1 MIWLTGLSAGL
12 FYLSFPN
19 VFAPRGIPFLAW
31 GFLLPLLW
39 ALEKRT
45 FISSVGV
52 GLVWG
57 MLAYGL
63 LFRWLFPV
71 SIAGYAL
78 FVTAL
83 ALQGMILGGLLY
95 LFPSN
100 DRSRRDLLYLVYVP
114 SVWVLSE
121 YVRSFLLD
129 GFTWALGY
137 ALATEPSLIQSA
149 SWGGVYAVG
158 WIMIFVNTAL
168 FLAVKEKNWHG
179 RFKHIMF
186 AFVLLVLNYGVGLK
200 SITTPVAEEKNSW
213 RVAMLQPNIT
223 RTEKADV
230 ARYDENA
237 ARHITLIEESPAF
250 DSVDLVIWPETA
262 FPDDILTDDV
272 WRPRLEGLA
281 RRHGV
286 DMLIGSALLRGGYDI
301 NAAVLLTGQG
311 IWKDSYEKQ
320 HLVPF
325 SEAAVSIPWLGHK
338 ARRLGLQGYHF
349 LAGTNP
355 PVILLR
361 RSDPRGNGGIEKNV
375 VMGVAICSEEAYPSL
390 FREIARKGGA
400 FAVVMLNDGWFEAP
414 EALRL
419 HAHTGIL
426 RAVETGLPVLRTAN
440 TGWTVGFDGHGEEI
454 EAVVGED
461 LLLQRAGVMV
471 IDVPNKTPG
480 SFYNRFGDIFAF
492 TCMGFVIIIV
502 SFCSWAQRKKKAHV

>member
-39 ALEKRT
+39 ALKERT
-45 FISSVGV
+45 FISSIGI

-57 MLAYGL
+57 MLAHGL
-63 LFRWLFPV
+63 LFRWLLPV
-71 SIAGYAL
+71 SMAGYVL
-78 FVTAL
+78 FVAAL
-83 ALQGMILGGLLY
+83 ALQGMIFGGLLY

-100 DRSRRDLLYLVYVP
+100 VRSHRDLLYLVYVP
-114 SVWVLSE
+114 FVWVFSE
-121 YVRSFLLD
+121 YVRSLLLG

-137 ALATEPSLIQSA
+137 SLATEPSLIQSA

-158 WIMIFVNTAL
+158 WIIIFVNTAL

-179 RFKHIMF
+179 RFKY
-186 AFVLLVLNYGVGLK
+186 AVLALVLLALNYGVGLK
-200 SITTPVAEEKNSW
+200 VITTPVAEARDAW
-213 RVAMLQPNIT
+213 RVLMLQPNIS

-230 ARYDENA
+230 ARYDENV
-237 ARHITLIEESPAF
+237 ARHIALIEESSVF

-262 FPDDILTDDV
+262 FPDDILTDAV
-272 WRPRLEGLA
+272 WRPRLEDLA

-301 NAAVLLTGQG
+301 NAAVLLTDKG
-311 IWKDSYEKQ
+311 IWKDSYEKR

-325 SEAAVSIPWLGHK
+325 SEAAVRLPWFK
-338 ARRLGLQGYHF
+338 SSVRRLGLQGYHF
-349 LAGTNP
+349 LSGTKP

-361 RSDPRGNGGIEKNV
+361 RSDPRENGGIEKNV

-400 FAVVMLNDGWFEAP
+400 FAVVMLNDGWFAAP

-426 RAVETGLPVLRTAN
+426 RAVETGLPVLRAAN
-440 TGWTVGFDGHGEEI
+440 TGWTVGFDGHGEKI
-454 EAVVGED
+454 EAVVGEA

-471 IDVPNKTPG
+471 MDVPHKAPG

-492 TCMGFVIIIV
+492 ACAGFVIIIL
-502 SFCSWAQRKKKAHV
+502 SFYAWIQRKKKAHV